1 MRRYV
6 DMRIAC
12 FGDLHAHVFK
22 EFDRKTDRTGSQRL
36 DYIVDTLIYIRDYCV
51 KENIKYI
58 LFAGDAFHV
67 RSRVNTIVYNAI
79 YDTLKTFHE
88 YGLEVIGIAG
98 NHDQHDN
105 SDIPPH
111 SLHAFNDIEG
121 IDIYGDLDIHTL
133 YDGLETVDIYCVP
146 YSKNAQRI
154 KDWIAEAETYTQPS
168 DRYSRICLFHLGISG
183 GFVGKGNY
191 PMADAFQPDDLRP
204 DFFKY
209 IVGGHFHRRQL
220 IGGYL
225 NFLYTGAPIQHSLSD
240 EGEDKGF
247 YILDTSKRWDIA
259 FVPVPNPQ
267 FITMSMYDVANEDMQ
282 LIADEGHYVRLQVT
296 ESELP
301 VALTYLPTNLQYKV
315 NLQREYKEQTRVD
328 VKIGMSFEEIISKY
342 ADEFKPEAKAIGLK
356 ILREVQDGGD
366 S

>member
-1 MRRYV
+1 MQ
-6 DMRIAC
+6 IAV
-12 FGDLHAHVFK
+12 FGDLHAHNFK
-22 EFDRKTDRTGSQRL
+22 EFDRKTDRTGSLRL
-36 DYIVDTLIYIRDYCV
+36 DNIVDTLIYIRDYCV
-51 KENIKYI
+51 AKQIKYI
-58 LFAGDAFHV
+58 LFGGDMFHV

-79 YDTLKTFHE
+79 YDTLKTFHG

-111 SLHAFNDIEG
+111 SLHAFNDLEG
-121 IDIYGDLDIHTL
+121 VTIYGDLAKHYIPEWETDDRDLLIHC
-133 YDGLETVDIYCVP
+133 IP

-154 KDWIAEAETYTQPS
+154 KDWIADNTRPELYE
-168 DRYSRICLFHLGISG
+168 DENHICLFHAGISG
-183 GFVGKGNY
+183 AFVGKGNY
-191 PMADAFQPDDLRP
+191 PMADAFSPEDFRP
-204 DFFKY
+204 DFYKY
-209 IVGGHFHRRQL
+209 IIGGHFHKRQL

-225 NFLYTGAPIQHSLSD
+225 NFLYTGAPIQHSFSD

-259 FVPVPNPQ
+259 FIPVPNPQ
-267 FITMSMYDVANEDMQ
+267 FITMNAYNVANEDMQ

-301 VALTYLPTNLQYKV
+301 VALTYLPPNLQYKV

-342 ADEFKPEAKAIGLK
+342 ADEFKPEAKALGLK
-356 ILREVQDGGD
+356 ILREVQDGVD